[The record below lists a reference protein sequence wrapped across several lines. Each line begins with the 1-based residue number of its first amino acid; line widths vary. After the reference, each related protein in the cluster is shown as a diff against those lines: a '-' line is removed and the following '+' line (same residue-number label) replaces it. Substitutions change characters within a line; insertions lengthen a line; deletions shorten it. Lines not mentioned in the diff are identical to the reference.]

1 VPGSHLAG
9 FILAAP
15 LPIDT
20 RIAAS
25 LVPCSFVPQFFSL
38 YFFRLQLGKLVAFYQ
53 QRCITEAL
61 SSFSVSRVMQKQ
73 GPSRYRRDPLKTTT
87 ATLCVV
93 LVLSALSIAQN
104 PTLNPVPN
112 TIFVGADGKFE
123 TAPDTALIQY
133 NISAQADSAKDA
145 YDQAAKQAEATR
157 QVMRLNG
164 IDPKS
169 AEIGFFSVNPQYDW
183 KNPKHKVIGYQVTT
197 SVSLKLKDFSKIGPV
212 TQQLAEASVS
222 ESQSLSYTLDSTDE
236 TKSKAV
242 ADAYRRARASAQS
255 LAAAS
260 GRTLGELSYASVDT
274 FENIRVMAPMQRRG
288 PMAMAVQS
296 PAPTEEFSPQ
306 NVTVTAHVNAM
317 FVLK

>member
-1 VPGSHLAG
+1 
-9 FILAAP
+9 
-15 LPIDT
+15 
-20 RIAAS
+20 
-25 LVPCSFVPQFFSL
+25 
-38 YFFRLQLGKLVAFYQ
+38 
-53 QRCITEAL
+53 
-61 SSFSVSRVMQKQ
+61 M
-73 GPSRYRRDPLKTTT
+73 KTTT
-87 ATLCVV
+87 ATVCAV
-93 LVLSALSIAQN
+93 LVLSALSVAQS

-123 TAPDTALIQY
+123 TAPDTALIQF
-133 NISAQADSAKDA
+133 NISAQADSSKDA
-145 YDQAAKQAEATR
+145 YDQAAKQAESTR
-157 QVMRLNG
+157 QVLRANG

-183 KNPKHKVIGYQVTT
+183 KNPKHRVIGYQVTT

-236 TKSKAV
+236 AKSKAV
-242 ADAYRRARASAQS
+242 ADAYRRAHGSAQS

-274 FENIRVMAPMQRRG
+274 SENLRVIAPMPRRG
-288 PMAMAVQS
+288 MPMAMAAQG

>member
-1 VPGSHLAG
+1 MKT
-9 FILAAP
+9 IL
-15 LPIDT
+15 
-20 RIAAS
+20 
-25 LVPCSFVPQFFSL
+25 V
-38 YFFRLQLGKLVAFYQ
+38 
-53 QRCITEAL
+53 
-61 SSFSVSRVMQKQ
+61 
-73 GPSRYRRDPLKTTT
+73 
-87 ATLCVV
+87 TLCAI
-93 LVLSALSIAQN
+93 LVLSVLSIAQS
-104 PTLNPVPN
+104 PTLNPLPN

-123 TAPDTALIQY
+123 TAPDIALIQF

-157 QVMRLNG
+157 QVLRANG

-183 KNPKHKVIGYQVTT
+183 KNPKHKVIGYQVST

-212 TQQLAEASVS
+212 TQQLADASVVG
-222 ESQSLSYTLDSTDE
+222 ESQSLSLSYTLDSTE
-236 TKSKAV
+236 EAKSKAV

-274 FENIRVMAPMQRRG
+274 FENIRVFAPMPRS
-288 PMAMAVQS
+288 AMSMKAAVQS
-296 PAPTEEFSPQ
+296 PAPTEEFSPH